1 MEQERKHFE
10 ECRELIK
17 ENISVY
23 EEKARLGKAEMEALF
38 AAVASGDVELY
49 NQLIVSKDI
58 QEHSERQLKK
68 NRAAFVKPYF
78 GRIDYQE
85 KESGQGEKL
94 YIGKNGVSR
103 DKTDVVIVDWRAPV
117 STLYYENELGEGSY
131 QVPEIGEIS
140 VELGLKRTFDVGDG
154 ELLGYYDN
162 DTAATDELLVKYL
175 SQNKDAVLGDIISTI
190 QKEQNEIIRQSPFR
204 NLIVQGVAGSGKT
217 TVAMHRISYI
227 LYNYDKRFRPDEF
240 CIIGSN
246 DMLLHYIT
254 SGLPELDVY
263 HVGQLRMDA
272 FFRELLGKE
281 WKKSYRVTELPSEES
296 FKSRLDF
303 VVALDRYLTD
313 IRRKLLKNVQVEDE
327 ALGVILTRESIGQ
340 TLKENTDASMAQ
352 LYKLLNERIRSR
364 IGFLV
369 SEDSKDFCR
378 EKQREYRGYFNLT
391 GEYKSLVG
399 LYQDFL
405 KKFGEEQGIFTESA
419 VDHTAKG
426 RFDVY
431 DLAAL
436 KLIQGRMTQ
445 KQFHEEY
452 GQVIVDEAQDFGAAV
467 YYVMYKVLKGCY
479 FTIMGDVSQNIHFET
494 GMNDWEA
501 LTGRV
506 FDRERTGFHVL
517 SKSYRNTIE
526 ISKVAGQVL
535 ERASFG
541 KYKIQPVIRHGA
553 AVEICAVKGEAMAE
567 RVAAM
572 IKEIQGRG
580 YETIAVICRNQAEAD
595 RVKQRLEA
603 CLKQEGRGKIWKDPK
618 EPMGPGEERASD
630 EILPYNR
637 TEGEDGFH
645 QGLMVLPIEL
655 TKGLEFDGVILWNP
669 DAQAYSESQGDAK
682 LLYVAIT
689 RALHELHIVYD
700 GELTGLL
707 R

>member
-595 RVKQRLEA
+595 RVKQELWTLLE
-603 CLKQEGRGKIWKDPK
+603 K
-618 EPMGPGEERASD
+618 EALWEESLPDNRAEREREND
-630 EILPYNR
+630 
-637 TEGEDGFH
+637 FH

>member
-1 MEQERKHFE
+1 MEQERKHFQ
-10 ECRELIK
+10 ECRELIR
-17 ENISVY
+17 ENIGIY
-23 EEKARLGKAEMEALF
+23 EEKARVGKAETEALF

-58 QEHSERQLKK
+58 QEHNERQLKK

-85 KESGQGEKL
+85 KESKQREKL

-103 DKTDVVIVDWRAPV
+103 NRTDVVIVDWRAPV

-131 QVPEIGEIS
+131 QVPEIGEIP
-140 VELGLKRTFDVGDG
+140 VELQLKRTFDVGEG

-162 DTAATDELLVKYL
+162 DTAAADELLVKYL

-272 FFRELLGKE
+272 FFRGLLGKE
-281 WKKSYRVTELPSEES
+281 WKKSYRTAELDTGES
-296 FKSRLDF
+296 FKSRLGF
-303 VVALDRYLTD
+303 VMALDKYLLD
-313 IRRKLLKNVQVEDE
+313 IRQRLLEHVQVEDE
-327 ALGVILTRESIGQ
+327 ALGVILTGESIGQ
-340 TLKENTDASMAQ
+340 TLKENADASIAQ
-352 LYKLLNERIRSR
+352 IYKLLNERIRSR
-364 IGFLV
+364 IRFLV
-369 SEDSKDFCR
+369 PEDYKDLCK
-378 EKQREYRGYFNLT
+378 EKQGEYRGYFNLT

-405 KKFGEEQGIFTESA
+405 QEFGEERGILTESA
-419 VDHTAKG
+419 VKHTAKG

-436 KLIQGRMTQ
+436 VLIQARMTQ

-452 GQVIVDEAQDFGAAV
+452 GQIIVDEAQDFGAAV
-467 YYVMYKVLKGCY
+467 YYVMNKVLKGCY

-501 LTGRV
+501 LTDGV
-506 FDRERTGFHVL
+506 FDQGRTGFHVL
-517 SKSYRNTIE
+517 AKSYRNTIE
-526 ISKVAGQVL
+526 ISKVAGRVL
-535 ERASFG
+535 EQASFG
-541 KYKIQPVIRHGA
+541 RYKIQPVIRHGA
-553 AVEICAVKGEAMAE
+553 PVEICAVRKEAMAE
-567 RVAAM
+567 TVAAM
-572 IKEIQGRG
+572 IGEIQGRG
-580 YETIAVICRNQAEAD
+580 YETIAVICRNQAEAEA
-595 RVKQRLEA
+595 VEQELGTFLEKEIPWDETLPDNRA
-603 CLKQEGRGKIWKDPK
+603 EMEKD
-618 EPMGPGEERASD
+618 G
-630 EILPYNR
+630 
-637 TEGEDGFH
+637 GFH
-645 QGLMVLPIEL
+645 QGLMVLPIQM
-655 TKGLEFDGVILWNP
+655 TKGLEFDSVILWNP
-669 DAQAYSESQGDAK
+669 DKQAYTESQGDAK

>member
-10 ECRELIK
+10 ACRKIIAD
-17 ENISVY
+17 NIGIY
-23 EEKARLGKAEMEALF
+23 EEKARLGKAETEALF

-58 QEHSERQLKK
+58 QEHDERQLKK
-68 NRAAFVKPYF
+68 NRAAYVKPYF

-85 KESGQGEKL
+85 QDSGIREKL

-117 STLYYENELGEGSY
+117 STLYYENELGQGSY
-131 QVPEIGEIS
+131 EVPDIGEIP
-140 VELGLKRTFDVGDG
+140 VKLQLKRTFDVGDG
-154 ELLGYYDN
+154 ELLGFYDN
-162 DTAATDELLVKYL
+162 DTAANDELLVKYL

-190 QKEQNEIIRQSPFR
+190 QKEQNEIIRQAPFR

-227 LYNYDKRFRPDEF
+227 LYNYEKRFRPDEF

-246 DMLLHYIT
+246 DMLLGYIT

-281 WKKSYRVTELPSEES
+281 WKKSYRMVELDIREA
-296 FKSRLDF
+296 FKSKLAF
-303 VVALDRYLTD
+303 MTALDGYLD
-313 IRRKLLKNVQVEDE
+313 RIRRQLFLDVQVADDV
-327 ALGVILTRESIGQ
+327 LGVILSKESIGT
-340 TLKENTDASMAQ
+340 TLKENKNASIAQ
-352 LYKLLNERIRSR
+352 IYKLLNERVRTRIR
-364 IGFLV
+364 FLV
-369 SEDSKDFCR
+369 PEDNKDFCR
-378 EKQREYRGYFNLT
+378 EKQKEYRGYFCLGLEFKNL
-391 GEYKSLVG
+391 LG
-399 LYQDFL
+399 LYKDFL
-405 KKFGEEQGIFTESA
+405 REYGEEQGILVES
-419 VDHTAKG
+419 VSLHTARG
-426 RFDVY
+426 QFDVY

-436 KLIQGRMTQ
+436 ALIQKRMTA
-445 KQFHEEY
+445 KEFHEEY
-452 GQVIVDEAQDFGAAV
+452 AQIIIDEAQDFGAAV
-467 YYVMYKVLKGCY
+467 YYVMNQALKKCY

-501 LTGRV
+501 LLDGV
-506 FDRERTGFHVL
+506 FDKERTGFHVL

-526 ISKVAGQVL
+526 ISEVAGRVL

-541 KYKIQPVIRHGA
+541 RYKIQPVIRHGA
-553 AVEICAVKGEAMAE
+553 PVDICTVSKEAMAE
-567 RVAAM
+567 TVAAI

-595 RVKQRLEA
+595 VVEQKLWNFLE
-603 CLKQEGRGKIWKDPK
+603 K
-618 EPMGPGEERASD
+618 EVPWDEPLPDSRAETEREA
-630 EILPYNR
+630 
-637 TEGEDGFH
+637 GFH

-669 DAQAYSESQGDAK
+669 DTQAYSESQGDAK

-707 R
+707 RSQ

>member
-467 YYVMYKVLKGCY
+467 YYVIYKVLKGCY

-501 LTGRV
+501 LTDRV